1 MKRKDIFAVSG
12 GGVLL
17 ILAVTILLKQ
27 DRSGKGMNPMLRP
40 LLVAAGQTDEPHI
53 SADTN
58 SRPLSSVPEE
68 ACSGANRNDL
78 LPSAQADGWPSNNQ
92 IFIAGGGYP
101 VIFEEDNLPPE
112 LKRTIIAD
120 LTLNLSHLERIH
132 FIELP
137 SEEEEPAAQMYQNKV
152 THWLDDGPQQQRCF
166 PDSVEKYFGGAV
178 KTGDTFQLII
188 HEKLIEEYKAAL
200 KFRNSHEE
208 MFKKL
213 DIFVK
218 MLSNRESILS
228 LAEGDVGEIRRLM
241 YFCGQ
246 PPPISDEE
254 YRRDIRSWDL
264 WVRPPSLLDV
274 KPLGDVV
281 CQGVAMDKDIYAFST
296 LVSNAEREPEYLRK
310 MPIGVFINGVWHILV
325 MPSP

>member
-12 GGVLL
+12 GVILL
-17 ILAVTILLKQ
+17 ILAFTILLKQ
-27 DRSGKGMNPMLRP
+27 DQRGKGVNLLLRP
-40 LLVAAGQTDEPHI
+40 FLVAAGQTDMPHI
-53 SADTN
+53 NAGTN
-58 SRPLSSVPEE
+58 SKPLSSVPEE
-68 ACSGANRNDL
+68 SCGDANRDDL
-78 LPSAQADGWPSNNQ
+78 LPSPQADGLSSNNH

-101 VIFEEDNLPPE
+101 IIFEEDNLPAE

-152 THWLDDGPQQQRCF
+152 THWLDDGPQQQRYF
-166 PDSVEKYFGGAV
+166 PDSVEKFFGGAV
-178 KTGDTFQLII
+178 KTGNTFQLII

-200 KFRNSHEE
+200 IFRNSHEE
-208 MFKKL
+208 MFNML
-213 DIFVK
+213 DAFVK
-218 MLSNRESILS
+218 MLSNRESIRS
-228 LAEGDVGEIRRLM
+228 LAEGDVGDIRSLM
-241 YFCGQ
+241 YFCGR

-254 YRRDIRSWDL
+254 YKRDIRSWDL
-264 WVRPPSLLDV
+264 WVRPPSLLEV
-274 KPLGDVV
+274 KPLGDMV
-281 CQGVAMDKDIYAFST
+281 CQGAAMDTDIYAFST